1 MPMSLAEHLRQFRA
15 VLAVCKT
22 GSTSQAATILPLS
35 QSAIARAIREL
46 ETAVGV
52 PIFDRT
58 ARGMLPTT
66 VGQLLAHR
74 AERAFAQLRQ
84 GEQEALSLAD
94 QGPPHVP
101 VGRFA
106 GTCGYRHL
114 QTYIVFC
121 EVRGETATAGRLG
134 VSQPAVNQTLRQL
147 EHMLGVRL
155 FHRSARGVRLTE
167 SGEVVL
173 QRAKLALDEFRQAS
187 EDLAAFQGRMRGRLV
202 IGSLPLSSGAL
213 VPRAVDRV
221 LAQYKDL
228 SVSIVDGTYDGLMY
242 QLRHA
247 DIDVLVGALRPQAPG
262 ADVIQTPL
270 FEDTLSVVVRKGH
283 PLEGHTIAG
292 LDQLVG
298 ESWIAPL
305 HGTPARDAFERAFH
319 AVGVQPP
326 STVLEVNS
334 AIVLQALLQDSD
346 RLALLSRRQMF
357 HGISAGAFSVLPVQ
371 VKETTR
377 YIGLTMR
384 ADADPNITMKSFI
397 HELGRLAA
405 SLV

>member
-1 MPMSLAEHLRQFRA
+1 MPLVLASHLRQFRS

-22 GSTSQAATILPLS
+22 GSTSQAAAILPLS

-46 ETAVGV
+46 ETAIDLPV
-52 PIFDRT
+52 FDRT
-58 ARGMLPTT
+58 ARGMVPTA
-66 VGQLLAHR
+66 VGQILAHR
-74 AERAFAQLRQ
+74 ADRAFEQLRQ
-84 GEQEALSLAD
+84 GEREAFNLAD
-94 QGPPHVP
+94 HRSTPLP

-106 GTCGYRHL
+106 GSSGYRHL
-114 QTYIVFC
+114 QTFIVFC
-121 EVRGETATAGRLG
+121 ETRSETLAAARLE

-155 FHRSARGVRLTE
+155 FYRSARGVRLTE

-173 QRAKLALDEFRQAS
+173 RRAKLALDEFRQAA

-221 LAQYKDL
+221 LAQYQDL
-228 SVSIVDGTYDGLMY
+228 SVTVVDGTYDGLMY

-247 DIDVLVGALRPQAPG
+247 DIDVLVGALRPEAPG

-270 FEDTLSVVVRKGH
+270 FEDTLSVVVRRGH
-283 PLEGHTIAG
+283 PLEERTLHG
-292 LDQLVG
+292 LRELVD

-305 HGTPARDAFERAFH
+305 RSTPARDAFERAFV
-319 AVGVQPP
+319 ADGVAPP
-326 STVLEVNS
+326 SAVLEVNS
-334 AIVLQALLQDSD
+334 AIVLQALLQDSN

-357 HGISAGAFSVLPVQ
+357 HGISSGVFSVLPVD
-371 VKETTR
+371 VKDTKR

-384 ADADPNITMKSFI
+384 ADADPNVTMKSFI

-405 SLV
+405 ELV